1 MLLYGH
7 QESSLWRP
15 PILTNAA
22 SSSSKPALLSAASL
36 SIFDTFVVLVGLIT
50 TQHVRQCKGNH
61 PHKRFMVCSSV
72 LPSWK
77 GPRSSCRSDILSFA
91 LTETGEHEKH
101 RGCAILDCNFDRKL
115 YAGTWLVTCLYIY
128 VTVDIITCL
137 LVGFKLSMILCTVY
151 MWYAPGSIFINHWR
165 RWLKCVKKKI

>member
-101 RGCAILDCNFDRKL
+101 RGCAILDCNFDWKL
-115 YAGTWLVTCLYIY
+115 YICDSRYY
-128 VTVDIITCL
+128 NL
-137 LVGFKLSMILCTVY
+137 LVSGIQVVNDLCTVY